1 MGAKMTGEHLVEV
14 FLPEG
19 RQKWQARIAG
29 RILKEAGKHPN
40 PIAARY
46 AVTQLFAEQSEPW
59 KLDGA
64 TDPNARLAHF
74 HTAAAA
80 PSLCG
85 SIYHATIDGAVVI
98 LPDLRAGNLQIGR
111 KVCAVCLSMIDR
123 TPQPG
128 DKVGTLGG
136 KFGQVTAVLQKSVV
150 VLWPDGV
157 GTEVASGEVRP
168 LFLEQFR

>member
-1 MGAKMTGEHLVEV
+1 MGAKMTGDHIVEI
-14 FLPEG
+14 FLPDG
-19 RQKWQARIAG
+19 SRKWQARIAG

-40 PIAARY
+40 PIAARH

-64 TDPNARLAHF
+64 IDPNARLAHF
-74 HTAAAA
+74 HTAAGA

-85 SIYHATIDGAVVI
+85 SIYHAPIPGAVVI
-98 LPDLRAGNLQIGR
+98 LPTLRAENVQIGQ

-136 KFGQVTAVLQKSVV
+136 KFGQVTAVLPKNVV

-157 GTEVASGEVRP
+157 ATEVSAGEVRP